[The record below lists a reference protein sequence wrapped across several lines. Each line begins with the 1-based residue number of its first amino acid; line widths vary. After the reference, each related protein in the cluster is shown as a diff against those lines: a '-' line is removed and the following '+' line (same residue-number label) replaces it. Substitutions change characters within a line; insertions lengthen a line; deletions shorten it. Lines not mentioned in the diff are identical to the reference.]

1 MPPWLAEHA
10 RWPDIGERE
19 RMKLKVERFVA
30 VALLLAIV
38 LCSHPG
44 FVTAASPVQRDFD
57 VKDFGA
63 AGDGKTLDT
72 EAISKAVRAANA
84 AGGGRVVFPPG
95 VYLTGTFE
103 LLSNVTLG
111 VEAGAIIQGSKN
123 VAAYAPIQQYDFGT
137 TYGVNITGEGS
148 RVGIIV
154 ARKAENIA
162 IVGQGVID
170 GSGDDFFDF
179 HKPHYGIDFDPKYT
193 RQGPDFM
200 KSILE
205 LSDGP
210 VETKPSG
217 RPGTMIVFAE
227 CRNVLVRDVT
237 LRNAPNWT
245 FHIDHSQGIVVSGI
259 HILNNLLLPNND
271 GIDGFSCKNAHFSD
285 CDIHAGD
292 DDFAFYDGENI
303 GVSNSSLESHSA
315 AIRMES
321 TRYATFSNL
330 TIHSNRGI
338 GIFERSGTTAH
349 VLFST
354 IVIDTQLLSGHWWG
368 KAEPIFIAVGPPTG
382 TGPKPE
388 VRDVRFT
395 NITGEAEGG
404 IVAYGDAKAWL
415 HDIVFDQVKLKFR
428 APRPKVGEMAGGNF
442 DFRWTATDRANAVFR
457 HDIPGLYARYIDGL
471 DIRGLTVAWADDVP
485 AYFSNA
491 IECEDFMRLDVDG
504 FYGRQAAHA
513 TAKES
518 ILLRRGQD
526 VTIRNSK
533 AATGTLT
540 FLSGTELTREGLF
553 SGNDL
558 RGAKQAFAGSE
569 NGFTMF
575 GNLMPEKH

>member
-1 MPPWLAEHA
+1 
-10 RWPDIGERE
+10 
-19 RMKLKVERFVA
+19 MKFNAVRLVVA
-30 VALLLAIV
+30 ALLVAL
-38 LCSHPG
+38 G
-44 FVTAASPVQRDFD
+44 FCGHSETISLASPAQRDFD

-63 AGDGKTLDT
+63 TGDGKTLDT
-72 EAISKAVRAANA
+72 AAITKAIRVANA

-103 LLSNVTLG
+103 LLSNVTLD
-111 VEAGAIIQGSKN
+111 VVAGAIIQGSKN
-123 VAAYAPIQQYDFGT
+123 IADYASIQQYGFGK
-137 TYGVNITGEGS
+137 TYGTDSTGEGNLL
-148 RVGIIV
+148 GIIV
-154 ARKAENIA
+154 ARKAQNIA

-179 HKPHYGIDFDPKYT
+179 HKPHYGMDFDPKYT

-200 KSILE
+200 KSILD
-205 LSDGP
+205 LTDGP
-210 VETKPSG
+210 VEAKASG

-227 CRNVLVRDVT
+227 SHNVLVRDIT
-237 LRNAPNWT
+237 FRNAPNWT

-259 HILNNLLLPNND
+259 HILNNLLIPNND
-271 GIDGFSCKNAHFSD
+271 GIDCLSCKDAHFSD

-292 DDFAFYDGENI
+292 DDFAFYDGEYI
-303 GVSNSSLESHSA
+303 GVTNSSLESRSA
-315 AIRMES
+315 SIRMES

-338 GIFERSGTTAH
+338 GIFERTGTTAH

-368 KAEPIFIAVGPPTG
+368 KAEPIFIAVGPSTD

-395 NITGEAEGG
+395 NITGEADGG
-404 IVAYGDAKAWL
+404 IVAYGDAKSWL
-415 HDIVFDQVKLKFR
+415 HDIVFDQVNFKFR
-428 APRPKVGEMAGGNF
+428 APRPKVSEMAGGNF
-442 DFRWTATDRANAVFR
+442 DFRWTATDLANAVFK
-457 HDIPGLYARYIDGL
+457 HDIPALYARYFDGL

-491 IECEDFMRLDVDG
+491 IECEDFKRLDVDG
-504 FYGRQAAHA
+504 FYGRQATHT
-513 TAKES
+513 TAQES
-518 ILLRRGQD
+518 IVLRRGQD

-533 AATGTLT
+533 AAIGTLT
-540 FLSGTELTREGLF
+540 FLTGTGLTGEGLF

-558 RGAKQAFAGSE
+558 RGAKQAFAGSQS
-569 NGFTMF
+569 GFTLF
-575 GNLMPEKH
+575 GNFMPEKK

>member
-1 MPPWLAEHA
+1 
-10 RWPDIGERE
+10 
-19 RMKLKVERFVA
+19 MKLKMAQVIA
-30 VALLLAIV
+30 VAFLMAIG
-38 LCSHPG
+38 LCGHLTSA
-44 FVTAASPVQRDFD
+44 TASSSVQRDFD
-57 VKDFGA
+57 VRDFGA

-72 EAISKAVRAANA
+72 EAISKAIRAAHA
-84 AGGGRVVFPPG
+84 AGGGRVVFLPG

-103 LLSNVTLG
+103 LLGNVTLD

-123 VAAYAPIQQYDFGT
+123 VADYLPIQQFGFGAT
-137 TYGVNITGEGS
+137 NGVNRTGEGDLL
-148 RVGIIV
+148 GIVV
-154 ARKAENIA
+154 ARKADNIA

-170 GSGDDFFDF
+170 GGGDSFFDF
-179 HKPHYGIDFDPKYT
+179 HKAHYGMDFDPQYT

-205 LSDGP
+205 LGDGP

-217 RPGTMIVFAE
+217 RPGTMIVFWE
-227 CRNVLVRDVT
+227 SRNVLVRDVT
-237 LRNAPNWT
+237 FRNAPNWT

-271 GIDGFSCKNAHFSD
+271 GIDCLSCRDAHFSD

-292 DDFAFYDGENI
+292 DDFAFYGGEYI
-303 GVSNSSLESHSA
+303 GVTNSSLESHSA
-315 AIRMES
+315 AIRMEN
-321 TRYATFSNL
+321 TRYATFSGL

-349 VLFST
+349 VLFSN

-368 KAEPIFIAVGPPTG
+368 KAEPIFIAVGPSTD

-395 NITGEAEGG
+395 NITGEAEAG
-404 IVAYGDAKAWL
+404 IVAYGDAKSWL
-415 HDIVFDQVKLKFR
+415 HDIVFDQVKFRIR
-428 APRPKVGEMAGGNF
+428 APRPKVSEMAGGNF
-442 DFRWTATDRANAVFR
+442 DFRWTATERAHAVFK
-457 HDIPGLYARYIDGL
+457 HDIPAFYARYFEGL
-471 DIRGLTVAWADDVP
+471 DIRGLNIAWADDVP
-485 AYFSNA
+485 SYFSNA
-491 IECEDFMRLDVDG
+491 IECEDFRRLDVDA
-504 FYGRQAAHA
+504 FYGRQATHTA
-513 TAKES
+513 AKES

-540 FLSGTELTREGLF
+540 FLSATELAGDGLF

-558 RGAKQAFAGSE
+558 HAAKQALAGPES
-569 NGFTMF
+569 GFTLF
-575 GNLMPEKH
+575 GNLMPGKR